1 MNFKRM
7 KYFALSFLLLSGCS
21 SMTQMVKPDEKIA
34 NNDSLVLGRLVI
46 QNPNNIALIMYF
58 KNINTGKSY
67 AIKKWNHI
75 PLFGPKDED
84 GTGYFAINLP
94 PGRYW
99 CYKLVQQGFWEGVR
113 NIDLYFNVPTAS
125 TVYIGSLIYD
135 VSNMKNMLY
144 LVATMKISISVA
156 DEQDDAIYYFK
167 DFNYNI
173 GTNIVKNLMSKD
185 L

>member
-7 KYFALSFLLLSGCS
+7 ISIALSSLLLSGCS
-21 SMTQMVKPDEKIA
+21 SMMQMVKPDVKVT
-34 NNDSLVLGRLVI
+34 NNDSLVLGRIVI

-58 KNINTGKSY
+58 KNLDTGKGY
-67 AIKKWNHI
+67 AIQKWNHI
-75 PLFGPKDED
+75 PVFGPKDED

-113 NIDLYFNVPTAS
+113 NINLYFNVPTAS

-135 VSNMKNMLY
+135 VSNMQNMLY
-144 LVATMKISISVA
+144 LVATMNISVSVA
-156 DEQDDAIYYFK
+156 DEEDDAIYYFK
-167 DFNYNI
+167 DFNYNV
-173 GTNIVKNLMSKD
+173 GPKVVKD
-185 L
+185 LMRNNL